1 MDPAS
6 PLGQRSLI
14 APVKD
19 QGTGGLNILE
29 IHRSTKRGRAEMKIA
44 TVQQASRDQSQGEH
58 LINQIVLSVRSVH
71 TSR

>member
-6 PLGQRSLI
+6 PLGQGPLI

-19 QGTGGLNILE
+19 QGAGGLKILE

-44 TVQQASRDQSQGEH
+44 TVQQASPDQSQEEH
-58 LINQIVLSVRSVH
+58 LINQIVPSVRSVL
-71 TSR
+71 SCR